1 MTTTKPESGASE
13 DFSGQDWGSWPT
25 YEAATLGFRNYWYPV
40 AWAHQISEKPT
51 PITVC
56 GEQVMLVRDGKD
68 IRAMHDR
75 CPHRGVPLSLGRR
88 QFEGTISCPY
98 HGWTWD
104 LENGDLRGVLTDGPE
119 SPICGRLKVRTYPIE
134 QRLGLVWVYIGDTQ
148 DGYPPV
154 ERDIPAEL
162 LENDLVIG
170 GRSDVRPGNWR
181 FAAEN
186 GFDEGH
192 AKYLHNTAL
201 WRLFKVMPAWNVTRL
216 VERGDWLIRVQDEV
230 HWEADMPGLGL
241 WTNKRWWKRMPL
253 PDAPGKAK
261 NVNPVIAGLD
271 LPGFVS
277 IRLPG
282 LLRVAYPHFIHY
294 EWYVPVDADHVRYVQ
309 IMVRFEKGWKAAR
322 FAALYLGVI
331 RWLFHGQFTE
341 QDAWMV
347 DVMDAPPERLYRPDI
362 SITGWRRW
370 IEKAGLVV
378 QRLADRPD
386 GNPGKL
392 AATNA
397 PAILPADV
405 PTAAK
410 RPTPGAASS
419 PRPVLQKV
427 KRGGKATTDAE

>member
-56 GEQVMLVRDGKD
+56 GEQVMLVRDGKE

-186 GFDEGH
+186 GFDEGTRKVPPQH
-192 AKYLHNTAL
+192 RTVAL
-201 WRLFKVMPAWNVTRL
+201 VQGDAG
-216 VERGDWLIRVQDEV
+216 VERYHAGGAR
-230 HWEADMPGLGL
+230 GL
-241 WTNKRWWKRMPL
+241 
-253 PDAPGKAK
+253 
-261 NVNPVIAGLD
+261 
-271 LPGFVS
+271 
-277 IRLPG
+277 
-282 LLRVAYPHFIHY
+282 AYPGAGRGALGGRH
-294 EWYVPVDADHVRYVQ
+294 
-309 IMVRFEKGWKAAR
+309 AR
-322 FAALYLGVI
+322 A
-331 RWLFHGQFTE
+331 
-341 QDAWMV
+341 
-347 DVMDAPPERLYRPDI
+347 RPLD
-362 SITGWRRW
+362 
-370 IEKAGLVV
+370 E
-378 QRLADRPD
+378 
-386 GNPGKL
+386 
-392 AATNA
+392 
-397 PAILPADV
+397 
-405 PTAAK
+405 
-410 RPTPGAASS
+410 
-419 PRPVLQKV
+419 
-427 KRGGKATTDAE
+427 